1 MHPDL
6 VQTIAAQQSKS
17 LLRDAVGYRR
27 ADQIRRSQ
35 RTRRP
40 RAFTRLA
47 RAGSSLRL
55 RVA

>member
-6 VQTIAAQQSKS
+6 IQTIAAQQSRS
-17 LLRDAVGYRR
+17 LLRDAAAYRHAER
-27 ADQIRRSQ
+27 IRRSQ
-35 RTRRP
+35 RTWRP

-47 RAGSSLRL
+47 RTGSGLRP